1 MADAIQPLTA
11 EPLATERRARPAEE
25 AQLLAEAEAEA
36 ERDGVI
42 PAAEVNRWVESLG
55 TDTPLP
61 SPKPRR
67 P

>member
-25 AQLLAEAEAEA
+25 AQLLAEAE
-36 ERDGVI
+36 RDGVI
-42 PAAEVNRWVESLG
+42 PAAEVNRWVASLG